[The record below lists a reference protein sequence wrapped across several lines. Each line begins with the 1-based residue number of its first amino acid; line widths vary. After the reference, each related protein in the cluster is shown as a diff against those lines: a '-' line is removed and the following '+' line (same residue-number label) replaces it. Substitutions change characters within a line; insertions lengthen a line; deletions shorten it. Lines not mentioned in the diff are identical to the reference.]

1 MGTVIGLNTPD
12 FMANQAFETAKMG
25 YRAVKIKV
33 GETLSTDVARVT
45 AVREAVGSNV
55 ALRVDANDH
64 LSTFRCY

>member
-1 MGTVIGLNTPD
+1 
-12 FMANQAFETAKMG
+12 MG

-33 GETLSTDVARVT
+33 GETLVSDVARVT

-64 LSTFRCY
+64 YRPSECY